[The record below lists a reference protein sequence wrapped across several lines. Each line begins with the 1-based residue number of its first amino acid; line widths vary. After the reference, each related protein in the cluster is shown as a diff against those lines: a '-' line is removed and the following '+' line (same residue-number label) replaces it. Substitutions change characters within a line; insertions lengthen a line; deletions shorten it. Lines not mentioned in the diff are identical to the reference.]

1 MLKGISVRLMRLF
14 WQGITTWRPPC
25 LLLRLTSSRY
35 VELDFYT
42 LADEGGVLLLRYIKS
57 WLLA

>member
-1 MLKGISVRLMRLF
+1 LPLG
-14 WQGITTWRPPC
+14 
-25 LLLRLTSSRY
+25 LTSSRY

-57 WLLA
+57 WLLV